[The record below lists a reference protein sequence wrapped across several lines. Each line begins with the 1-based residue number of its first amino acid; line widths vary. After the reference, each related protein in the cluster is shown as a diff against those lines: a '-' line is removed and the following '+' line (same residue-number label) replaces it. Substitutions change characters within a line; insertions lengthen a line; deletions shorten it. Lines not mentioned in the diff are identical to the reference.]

1 MQYKVLGKTGVLV
14 SELCFGTMTFG
25 KEADEAESG
34 RMFNACR
41 DAGVN
46 FFDCAN
52 VYSGGLAESI
62 LGKLLKGCRDEMV
75 VTTKVAQ
82 VAGPDVNC
90 LGASRRHI
98 MLEVEKSL
106 ARLDTDRIDV
116 YFIHHFDPMTP
127 MEESLRAL
135 DDLVRQGK
143 VLYLGASNWAAW
155 QVAKALGISQAR
167 GLARFECIE
176 PMYNLVKRQAE
187 VEILPMAMSEQLG
200 VIPYNPLAAGLLT
213 GKYSRGQAPAEGRI
227 AENKMYNTRY
237 SDPVYYEVAERFVA
251 YAQSIGVHPV
261 SLAVRWVASH
271 PGVTAPIIGAR
282 SLEQLEPSLASAELD
297 LSPDILDAVTK
308 LSVQPPT
315 ATDRLEEVIDPKY
328 KTRNRQGAGQAK

>member
-1 MQYKVLGKTGVLV
+1 MRYKLLGRTGVLV

-34 RMFNACR
+34 RMFDACR

-52 VYSGGLAESI
+52 VYSDGLAETI

-82 VAGPDVNC
+82 VAGKDVNA

-98 MLEVEKSL
+98 MLQVEKSL
-106 ARLDTDRIDV
+106 TRLGTDRIDV
-116 YFIHHFDPMTP
+116 YFIHHFDPLTP
-127 MEESLRAL
+127 MDETLRAL

-143 VLYLGASNWAAW
+143 VLSLGASNWAAW
-155 QVAKALGISQAR
+155 QVAKALGVSEAK
-167 GLARFECIE
+167 GLARFECLE

-187 VEILPMAMSEQLG
+187 VEILPLALSEQLA

-213 GKYSRGQAPAEGRI
+213 GKYSSGQKDSEGRI
-227 AENKMYNTRY
+227 AVNKMYNTRY
-237 SDPVYYEVAERFVA
+237 SDPVYHQVAERFVG
-251 YAQSIGVHPV
+251 YAREIGVHPV
-261 SLAVRWVASH
+261 TLAVKWVASH

-282 SLEQLEPSLASAELD
+282 SVEQLKASLAAAELD
-297 LSPDILDAVTK
+297 LTQDAYEAVTR
-308 LSVQPPT
+308 LSVSPPT
-315 ATDRLEEVIDPKY
+315 ATDRLEEVIDPSY
-328 KTRNRQGAGQAK
+328 KTRNRQAAAR